1 MVNHNRTLKGDSR
14 KIDKLI
20 DFELN
25 DLEFAT
31 NYREQEKRLDIAIA
45 FNKVRVTAGTRKE
58 LAKQAHT
65 TSKMIAEI
73 ECGDE
78 VSEQDYM
85 QVSHALDK
93 YVNTDWRT
101 IIHELRQK

>member
-1 MVNHNRTLKGDSR
+1 MVNHNRTLKGDSM

-31 NYREQEKRLDIAIA
+31 NYREQGKRLDIAVAI
-45 FNKVRVTAGTRKE
+45 NKSRVAVGITQKE

-65 TSKMIAEI
+65 TSNVIAKI

-78 VSEQDYM
+78 VSEQDYT
-85 QVSHALDK
+85 QVFHALDK
-93 YVNTDWRT
+93 SVNT
-101 IIHELRQK
+101 E